1 MLIWTLFY
9 LVSCVHYINGF
20 FDRQKLSIYLMRA
33 AGQIDPTEDLGG
45 VTLIGHRIP

>member
-1 MLIWTLFY
+1 
-9 LVSCVHYINGF
+9 
-20 FDRQKLSIYLMRA
+20 MRA